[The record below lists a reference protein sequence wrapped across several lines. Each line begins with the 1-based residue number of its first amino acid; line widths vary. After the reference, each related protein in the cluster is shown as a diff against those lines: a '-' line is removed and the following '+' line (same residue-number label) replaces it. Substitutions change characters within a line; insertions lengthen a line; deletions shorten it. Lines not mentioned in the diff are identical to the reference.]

1 LAKIGGWLNIKAS
14 EYFLRYVK
22 YVAEA
27 LSDKVNYWIT
37 INEPLVYIYHSYILG
52 IWPPQEKSFL
62 KAKKVRDN
70 FILTH
75 IKTHQLIH
83 DIYQRKS
90 LPHPKISIAQNLH
103 AFIPCSPTL
112 KNKLAVYLRDKFF
125 NLDFLHKLVRHKS
138 LDFIGVN
145 YYTRNLV
152 DVEKWGFKNL
162 VFDVCRKNHHPLK
175 KNSLGWDIY
184 PEGLYN
190 ILLRLKKYNLPI
202 MITENGICTQD
213 DNERWNFIN
222 AHLKNIH
229 RTMEAGVK
237 VLGYI
242 YWSLMDNFEW
252 EKGFTPRF
260 GLIDIDY
267 QTYERT
273 IRESAKKF
281 ASVCRTGKLD

>member
-1 LAKIGGWLNIKAS
+1 
-14 EYFLRYVK
+14 
-22 YVAEA
+22 
-27 LSDKVNYWIT
+27 
-37 INEPLVYIYHSYILG
+37 
-52 IWPPQEKSFL
+52 
-62 KAKKVRDN
+62 
-70 FILTH
+70 
-75 IKTHQLIH
+75 
-83 DIYQRKS
+83 
-90 LPHPKISIAQNLH
+90 
-103 AFIPCSPTL
+103 
-112 KNKLAVYLRDKFF
+112 
-125 NLDFLHKLVRHKS
+125 
-138 LDFIGVN
+138 
-145 YYTRNLV
+145 V

>member
-1 LAKIGGWLNIKAS
+1 
-14 EYFLRYVK
+14 
-22 YVAEA
+22 
-27 LSDKVNYWIT
+27 
-37 INEPLVYIYHSYILG
+37 
-52 IWPPQEKSFL
+52 
-62 KAKKVRDN
+62 
-70 FILTH
+70 
-75 IKTHQLIH
+75 
-83 DIYQRKS
+83 
-90 LPHPKISIAQNLH
+90 
-103 AFIPCSPTL
+103 
-112 KNKLAVYLRDKFF
+112 
-125 NLDFLHKLVRHKS
+125 
-138 LDFIGVN
+138 
-145 YYTRNLV
+145 
-152 DVEKWGFKNL
+152 
-162 VFDVCRKNHHPLK
+162 
-175 KNSLGWDIY
+175 
-184 PEGLYN
+184 
-190 ILLRLKKYNLPI
+190 